1 MGKIKT
7 LLNNAWCWIKDIAF
21 LMLCLPLGLWAIIR
35 HKEIRNAIK
44 ALGNGEHID
53 LANVVGNVYSEDD

>member
-1 MGKIKT
+1 MEKIKT
-7 LLNNAWCWIKDIAF
+7 LLINAWCRIKDAAF
-21 LMLCLPLGLWAIIR
+21 LMLCLLVGLWAIIR

-53 LANVVGNVYSEDD
+53 LVNVVENVYSEDD